1 MQYAIF
7 FVCNIKAKGKRAVK
21 SAMGAIEGREVKG
34 VEGMGAWGQAEL
46 KHTHTHTS
54 RTSSSPEYNIAM
66 GQRNVWEKG
75 CREFAVFDILQKMI
89 GFIWMRTRRAHG
101 KR

>member
-34 VEGMGAWGQAEL
+34 VEGMVAWGQAEL
-46 KHTHTHTS
+46 KHTHTQAEHHRAPNTTLRWDNEMS
-54 RTSSSPEYNIAM
+54 GKKVVENSQYLTF
-66 GQRNVWEKG
+66 
-75 CREFAVFDILQKMI
+75 CRK
-89 GFIWMRTRRAHG
+89 
-101 KR
+101 

>member
-46 KHTHTHTS
+46 KHTHTHKQ
-54 RTSSSPEYNIAM
+54 NIIEPRIQHCD
-66 GQRNVWEKG
+66 GTTK
-75 CREFAVFDILQKMI
+75 CL
-89 GFIWMRTRRAHG
+89 G
-101 KR
+101 KRL